1 MKKSYMSDDWI
12 INVSRFAGYDR
23 IQCPQN
29 LQAQQLI
36 CVLYYTISS
45 GKKYTVFTWK
55 IDLTC
60 VICWWH
66 LASHNKT
73 QEWGEAAHFRLSSL
87 EGKIIWHL
95 KKKQYFA
102 SRVSSSSLYE
112 MYTSILKTFLVAAT
126 LVYGHVRSPFHSDLD
141 PFRLDS
147 GRYRNSVNHPILPK
161 P

>member
-1 MKKSYMSDDWI
+1 MGIYKWLMKKSYMSDDWI

-23 IQCPQN
+23 LQCPQN

-36 CVLYYTISS
+36 CVLYYTISG

-73 QEWGEAAHFRLSSL
+73 EEWGEAAHFRLSCL

-102 SRVSSSSLYE
+102 SRVSRFISLRNVYE
-112 MYTSILKTFLVAAT
+112 HPKNISCSRDFGIWTCAVT
-126 LVYGHVRSPFHSDLD
+126 LSLRPRPFQT
-141 PFRLDS
+141 R
-147 GRYRNSVNHPILPK
+147 
-161 P
+161 

>member
-1 MKKSYMSDDWI
+1 MGIYKWLMKKSYMSDDWI

-23 IQCPQN
+23 HQCPQN

-36 CVLYYTISS
+36 CVLYYTISG

-73 QEWGEAAHFRLSSL
+73 QEWGEAAHFHLSCL

-95 KKKQYFA
+95 KKKAVLCIQSIKFISLRNVYEHPKNISC
-102 SRVSSSSLYE
+102 SRDFGIWTCAVTLSL
-112 MYTSILKTFLVAAT
+112 
-126 LVYGHVRSPFHSDLD
+126 RPRPFQT
-141 PFRLDS
+141 R
-147 GRYRNSVNHPILPK
+147 
-161 P
+161 

>member
-1 MKKSYMSDDWI
+1 MGIYKWLMKKSYMSDDWI

-23 IQCPQN
+23 LQCPQN

-36 CVLYYTISS
+36 CVLYYTISG

-73 QEWGEAAHFRLSSL
+73 QEWGEAAHFRLSCL

-95 KKKQYFA
+95 KKKVVLCIQSIKFISIRNVYEHPKNISC
-102 SRVSSSSLYE
+102 SRDFGIWTCAVTLSL
-112 MYTSILKTFLVAAT
+112 
-126 LVYGHVRSPFHSDLD
+126 RPRPFQT
-141 PFRLDS
+141 R
-147 GRYRNSVNHPILPK
+147 
-161 P
+161 